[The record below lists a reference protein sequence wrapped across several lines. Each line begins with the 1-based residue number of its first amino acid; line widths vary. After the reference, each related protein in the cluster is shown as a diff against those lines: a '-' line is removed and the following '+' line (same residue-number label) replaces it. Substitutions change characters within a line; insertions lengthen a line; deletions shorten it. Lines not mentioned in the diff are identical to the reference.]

1 MFNLRRSQ
9 FLHVFGSS
17 PDETAFF
24 RIYLLTEQT
33 TNNVL
38 MIQPSLLAFSFNH
51 PPGICFW
58 FSHTTHHTHT
68 HTHIH
73 IHTHTRSRAHTHAHT
88 QAPCCWTCHRS
99 RRTASSSSTP
109 TSTLSSST
117 ERPLPSGAA
126 RCICMYISP
135 NIVSLFSG

>member
-1 MFNLRRSQ
+1 MFNRGRSQ

-51 PPGICFW
+51 PPGFF
-58 FSHTTHHTHT
+58 FSHTTHTHT
-68 HTHIH
+68 HRYAR
-73 IHTHTRSRAHTHAHT
+73 THTGPVLLDVSSITPDRILLLDTYFNVVVFHGETVAEWRRQVRLCSVANVLLM
-88 QAPCCWTCHRS
+88 CC
-99 RRTASSSSTP
+99 
-109 TSTLSSST
+109 
-117 ERPLPSGAA
+117 
-126 RCICMYISP
+126 
-135 NIVSLFSG
+135 